1 MNETP
6 SLRQLMKRWKDGG
19 ESIDDLAATY
29 GIPGLE
35 RKIRQAYRNLNLPAP
50 AVKPK
55 PAPKAKPEPK
65 LDKVPW
71 TPEENAILVEG
82 LRLRGDEMYAF
93 LAANLP
99 NRTTVAWQKHA
110 HKLRLSYSDRRWT
123 PEEQAMLAAGVQPP
137 SRTAVACAT
146 RRTLLNK
153 LAQQWTPEEDEA
165 LRRIYRERP
174 KRQRALAFAGIN
186 HPPAAC
192 QMRWRQLRSADAYRK
207 RKEAQDLRK
216 QNRRTS

>member
-1 MNETP
+1 MSETP

-29 GIPGLE
+29 GIPDLE
-35 RKIRQAYRNLNLPAP
+35 KQIRRVYSNLNLPARI
-50 AVKPK
+50 VK
-55 PAPKAKPEPK
+55 PKAKPEPSPRS
-65 LDKVPW
+65 DRVPW

-82 LRLRGDEMYAF
+82 LRLRGEEMYAF

-99 NRTTVAWQKHA
+99 RRTTVAWQKRA
-110 HKLRLSYSDRRWT
+110 HKLELSRGDRRWT
-123 PEEQAMLAAGVQPP
+123 PEEHAMLAAGVEPP
-137 SRTAVACAT
+137 SRTAVACTT